1 MILGLFGR
9 ESGWRLMEIFGMHL
23 LLLLLW
29 LFTFFLNTGAI
40 ERSADLFCLRRWMQ
54 LTADE

>member
-1 MILGLFGR
+1 LEENQAGG
-9 ESGWRLMEIFGMHL
+9 SWKYSACIFFFFFR
-23 LLLLLW
+23 W
-29 LFTFFLNTGAI
+29 LFTFFLDTGAI